1 MASKIPLERVGAGLP
16 KRGGTV
22 KRYLVKLTVAERSE
36 LDGLTRK
43 GTLGA
48 RKLRRAQILLAADQ
62 GLTDAAIAAAI
73 HASTSTVE
81 RTRQRF
87 VDGGVGWALSERPR
101 PGARRKLDGKAEAYL
116 VALACSAPPNGQA
129 RWTMQL
135 LADRLVALEQVDAVS
150 DETVRRALK
159 KTISSPG

>member
-1 MASKIPLERVGAGLP
+1 MASTIPQSGQVSVCPDEGAP
-16 KRGGTV
+16 V
-22 KRYLVKLTVAERSE
+22 KRYLVTLTDAERAK

-43 GTLGA
+43 GTLGV

-87 VDGGVGWALSERPR
+87 VAGGLDWALSERPR
-101 PGARRKLDGKAEAYL
+101 PGARRKLSGKAEAYL
-116 VALACSAPPNGQA
+116 VALACSAPPEGQA
-129 RWTMQL
+129 HWTMQL
-135 LADRLVALEQVDAVS
+135 LADRLVALEQVDTVS

>member
-1 MASKIPLERVGAGLP
+1 M
-16 KRGGTV
+16 
-22 KRYLVKLTVAERSE
+22 KRYLVKLSAGERSE
-36 LDGLTRK
+36 LDRLTRK
-43 GTLGA
+43 GTVGA

-87 VDGGVGWALSERPR
+87 VTGGLDWALGERPR
-101 PGARRKLDGKAEAYL
+101 PGARRKLSGKAEAYL
-116 VALACSAPPNGQA
+116 VALACSAPPKGQA
-129 RWTMQL
+129 HWTLQL

-150 DETVRRALK
+150 DETVRRTLK
-159 KTISSPG
+159 KTISSRG

>member
-1 MASKIPLERVGAGLP
+1 M
-16 KRGGTV
+16 
-22 KRYLVKLTVAERSE
+22 KRYLVTLTDMERSE
-36 LDGLTRK
+36 LDQLTRK
-43 GTLGA
+43 GTLGV
-48 RKLRRAQILLAADQ
+48 RKLRRAQTLLAADQ
-62 GLTDAAIAAAI
+62 GLTDAAIAAVI
-73 HASTSTVE
+73 HASVSTVE

-87 VDGGVGWALSERPR
+87 VEGGLDWALSERPR

-116 VALACSAPPNGQA
+116 VALACSTPPKGQA

-159 KTISSPG
+159 KTTSSRG